1 MSRMYLFGDYQG
13 EQKTLGAALSFRLV
27 GLLVIAFGILS
38 VEPLASSLS
47 LIYRAGANVL
57 TAHLG

>member
-1 MSRMYLFGDYQG
+1 MYLFGDFQG
-13 EQKTLGAALSFRLV
+13 EQKTFGGALAFRLM

-47 LIYRAGANVL
+47 LIYRAGANVVN
-57 TAHLG
+57 AHLG

>member
-1 MSRMYLFGDYQG
+1 MYFFGDNQG
-13 EQKTLGAALSFRLV
+13 EQKTLGSALGFRLM

-38 VEPLASSLS
+38 VQPLASSLS